1 MDSILIL
8 PFRRGV
14 IMYKIGYLDDEN
26 REYDNYKVDF
36 EFHNIDLIKITDIK
50 TKFHLREYILEE
62 KLDAIIIDYDLSK
75 FHLEELVD
83 GNSLV
88 RYLNVEIP
96 DFPSIILTSFADDSR
111 NDNTVINALILDRDI
126 MTKDVDGPEFEG
138 FIRTITNLIDVFQKR
153 LSLNLEEYQSLISKR
168 KNEKNLTPIEEQR
181 LVSLYKVLFAYE
193 LIDEINPLLLTASL
207 GEKLDKVLDSIRK
220 LTGEC

>member
-1 MDSILIL
+1 MDSISIL
-8 PFRRGV
+8 PFRRGA

-36 EFHNIDLIKITDIK
+36 EFHNIDLIKITGIK

-75 FHLEELVD
+75 FHLDELVD

-138 FIRTITNLIDVFQKR
+138 FIKTITNLIDVFQKR

-168 KNEKNLTPIEEQR
+168 KSENNLTPIEEQR
-181 LVSLYKVLFAYE
+181 LISLYKVLYAYE
-193 LIDEINPLLLTASL
+193 LIDEINPLLLTSSL

>member
-1 MDSILIL
+1 MDSISTLL
-8 PFRRGV
+8 FRRGA

-36 EFHNIDLIKITDIK
+36 EYHNIDLIKITGIK
-50 TKFHLREYILEE
+50 TKYHLREYILKE

-75 FHLEELVD
+75 FHMDELVD

-126 MTKDVDGPEFEG
+126 MTNDVDGPEFEG
-138 FIRTITNLIDVFQKR
+138 FINTITNLIDVFQKR

-168 KNEKNLTPIEEQR
+168 KSEKNLTPVEEQR
-181 LVSLYKVLFAYE
+181 LISLYKVLYAYD

-207 GEKLDKVLDSIRK
+207 GEKLDKVLDSIRR